1 MILEPLHRDDIAYFL
16 ELATG
21 ENWVAETWELEFLL
35 SSFGQGCFAARTD
48 AGETTGFVTSLR
60 HDRSAWIGNLIVSP
74 AHRGKGIGE
83 ALFKTALE
91 GLQNG
96 GIDTVW
102 LTASKAGMPLYQKFG
117 FTRIDTIIR
126 WSGSGRKRR
135 DSQETDEPLDT
146 PDGELADLDGE
157 AWGDLRENLLSATAG
172 RGTVIWLKS
181 GFAVIQP
188 GRDAWQLGPFSAPGY
203 SSADAVLKSALLA
216 IPNGA
221 PVCLDMPAAN
231 RSACLL
237 YARNRMRI
245 CGSNELM
252 YAGVAPQYRPELI
265 YGLATMGSCG

>member
-1 MILEPLHRDDIAYFL
+1 MTDVA
-16 ELATG
+16 ATR
-21 ENWVAETWELEFLL
+21 EN
-35 SSFGQGCFAARTD
+35 
-48 AGETTGFVTSLR
+48 
-60 HDRSAWIGNLIVSP
+60 
-74 AHRGKGIGE
+74 
-83 ALFKTALE
+83 
-91 GLQNG
+91 
-96 GIDTVW
+96 
-102 LTASKAGMPLYQKFG
+102 
-117 FTRIDTIIR
+117 
-126 WSGSGRKRR
+126 GRKVREGIVISDKMEKTVVVRVERR
-135 DSQETDEPLDT
+135 VPHPKYGKVITKSSKFYAHDEEDKAKLGDRVRQ
-146 PDGELADLDGE
+146 ADLDGE

>member
-1 MILEPLHRDDIAYFL
+1 MRIEPLHQDDITFFL
-16 ELATG
+16 KLAAE
-21 ENWVAETWELEFLL
+21 ENWVAEAWELEFLL
-35 SSFGQGCFAARTD
+35 SSFGQGCYAARTD
-48 AGETTGFVTSLR
+48 AGETTGVVTSLR

-74 AHRGKGIGE
+74 AQRGKGIGE

-91 GLQNG
+91 GLQNSG
-96 GIDTVW
+96 VDTVW
-102 LTASKAGMPLYQKFG
+102 LTASNAGMPLYQKFG

-135 DSQETDEPLDT
+135 DSQETEKLTDT
-146 PDGELADLDGE
+146 LDGELADLDGK
-157 AWGDLRENLLSATAG
+157 AWGDLRENLLSVTAE
-172 RGTVIWLKS
+172 RGTVIRQKS
-181 GFAVIQP
+181 GFAVVQP

-203 SSADAVLKSALLA
+203 SSADALLKSALLA

-231 RSACLL
+231 RTACLL

-252 YAGVAPQYRPELI
+252 YAGGVPQYRPELI